1 MKYLF
6 ISLLFVF
13 IVSFTDVVY
22 SRTRNDFVQSAQVY
36 INTQWTCVK
45 NNLLDLYDNETLPED
60 TNFSFSLNLTSSTK
74 RSDGIDDRKGN
85 PSSDSRW
92 PFNKDQTYTG
102 MAYAY
107 GGMDTPSGFATK
119 LASSQKYI
127 AGARDVDH
135 RQHAPEGYAGYAGI
149 DCSGLV
155 SRLVG
160 ISEDGT
166 LVTDQIEISNS
177 GADYELKYVPLATAE
192 AGTHDVSVSV
202 QNAFGL
208 QEYYEFSYTL
218 VETADS
224 DRDGMPDSWE
234 LEMGVRASICA

>member
-1 MKYLF
+1 MNRTISIILLIELF
-6 ISLLFVF
+6 LTTTVF
-13 IVSFTDVVY
+13 CRS
-22 SRTRNDFVQSAQVY
+22 RNDFISDAWPY
-36 INTQWTCVK
+36 LTLSWSSTADN
-45 NNLLDLYDNETLPED
+45 LYDIKKFDPMI
-60 TNFSFSLNLTSSTK
+60 STSTFVPGK
-74 RSDGIDDRKGN
+74 NYYDDRGEYIRN
-85 PSSDSRW
+85 GTPGFSTALW
-92 PFNKDQTYTG
+92 PFEKDHTYTG

-160 ISEDGT
+160 MSEDGT

-192 AGTHDVSVSV
+192 AGTHNVSVSV

-234 LEMGVRASICA
+234 LEMGVRAG

>member
-1 MKYLF
+1 MKNHFWRHSLFLMTVLLLANIDSPAVSRDEF
-6 ISLLFVF
+6 ISRSNPYV
-13 IVSFTDVVY
+13 
-22 SRTRNDFVQSAQVY
+22 NA
-36 INTQWTCVK
+36 QWTCSK
-45 NNLLDLYDNETLPED
+45 DNLLDLYKNDQLPGGQFDITNSTLTLLPRIKD
-60 TNFSFSLNLTSSTK
+60 Q
-74 RSDGIDDRKGN
+74 IDDRRGKYNN
-85 PSSDSRW
+85 PVLW
-92 PFNKDQTYTG
+92 PFEKDHTYTG

-127 AGARDVDH
+127 AGARNVDH
-135 RQHAPEGYAGYAGI
+135 QYGAPEGYAGYAGI

-234 LEMGVRASICA
+234 LEMGVRAG